1 MPWKFDQFAVDL
13 VWVEENIPTG
23 TVDGAS
29 IDLSEGSLELD
40 MLEHNDGGEI
50 DNGERVL

>member
-1 MPWKFDQFAVDL
+1 MPWKFDQFKLDL
-13 VWVEENIPTG
+13 VWIEENIGG

-29 IDLSEGSLELD
+29 IDLSEGNLELD
-40 MLEHNDGGEI
+40 MQEQGDGGEI